1 MSAQPPF
8 QRPAL
13 QRQNGKRNIESGPI
27 VIIDGVVEIDTKQF
41 NKENA
46 EEVAWT
52 VIECIGEAAS
62 MSDAAKACMGLFKV
76 IRGAKSGL
84 EAFESD
90 CKKGLIPN
98 PEFLVLIN
106 EMGYK
111 FSGYSETTND
121 YLEARVIKQIGSAL
135 FCWGGAAASAVITV
149 DVGTSSLGA
158 QALAL
163 TGAHAFFFNE
173 IRRKYPNE
181 EFRGYIDMCLAAKV
195 VKATSRGITT
205 TMALIP
211 YASLPA
217 KIATAAVNTFIVSA
231 SKMTLHKAIDRTAQ
245 SLHFHAFLEQA
256 DSGDKPATEVMN
268 EIFRRRGVLGL
279 FSQYEVNKIINEPA
293 GWMALADK
301 LKLI

>member
-13 QRQNGKRNIESGPI
+13 QRQNGIRNIESGPI
-27 VIIDGVVEIDTKQF
+27 IIIDGVVEIDTKQF

-84 EAFESD
+84 EAFEND
-90 CKKGLIPN
+90 CKKGLVPN
-98 PEFLVLIN
+98 PEFLNLL
-106 EMGYK
+106 EMGYT
-111 FSGYSETTND
+111 FSGYSKTTND
-121 YLEARVIKQIGSAL
+121 YLEARVMKQIGSAL
-135 FCWGGAAASAVITV
+135 FCWGGAAASAVTTV

-158 QALAL
+158 QSLAL
-163 TGAHAFFFNE
+163 TGAHAVFLTE
-173 IRRKYPNE
+173 IRSKYPNE
-181 EFRGYIDMCLAAKV
+181 EFRGYIDMCLAAKL
-195 VKATSRGITT
+195 VKATSRGIAT

-245 SLHFHAFLEQA
+245 SLHFHAYLEQA

-279 FSQYEVNKIINEPA
+279 FSQYDVNKIINEPA
-293 GWMALADK
+293 GWLALADK
-301 LKLI
+301 LKLV